1 MATTQPNS
9 ETRRQ
14 QKENTRQPGVK
25 SQRLGTRVT
34 PVQKEI
40 LQRAADI
47 TGRSVTD
54 FVISSALDKAQDTI
68 YAYGFIAL
76 SERDARAFFEAL
88 QNPPRLN
95 HKMGEAMR
103 WHRENVEMR

>member
-1 MATTQPNS
+1 MATTKRAS
-9 ETRRQ
+9 EAGRQ
-14 QKENTRQPGVK
+14 QREKAPQLAVK

-34 PVQKEI
+34 PAQKEI
-40 LQRAADI
+40 LQRAADL

-68 YAYGFIAL
+68 YAYEFIAL